1 MCREGAVRE
10 LSVVVTLI
18 GYVRSR
24 VHYISKNKG
33 PAFAGPFYLGF
44 RIQFAPRTCSLAS
57 SFNVPLVRLSRSLVP
72 LRPMHQIALQN
83 PAYMY
88 VDEIGDIYFDL
99 NKNLCH
105 QIKIKFVLTLIRFS
119 PMLTYSRVRSA
130 CLESPFRVIIEFFLR
145 NMFDLIQLK
154 RAL

>member
-1 MCREGAVRE
+1 
-10 LSVVVTLI
+10 
-18 GYVRSR
+18 
-24 VHYISKNKG
+24 
-33 PAFAGPFYLGF
+33 
-44 RIQFAPRTCSLAS
+44 
-57 SFNVPLVRLSRSLVP
+57 
-72 LRPMHQIALQN
+72 
-83 PAYMY
+83 MY

-105 QIKIKFVLTLIRFS
+105 QIKIKFVLTLVRS
-119 PMLTYSRVRSA
+119 PAMLTYSRVRSA